1 MNGNIEVINENLW
14 AVNQHYVQ
22 AGYIK
27 ELTTLPGKSPE
38 IKSISL
44 TDTGVLILN
53 TADPAYDISRKLLL
67 KIMEHSDEQ
76 LKFAYNKMHHIKNP
90 DTYEKMYLN
99 VLGWEIKRRCVK
111 ADYLSSLPKQ
121 TFKDKLKT
129 YIRKKVK
136 IWHLFKQG

>member
-1 MNGNIEVINENLW
+1 
-14 AVNQHYVQ
+14 
-22 AGYIK
+22 
-27 ELTTLPGKSPE
+27 
-38 IKSISL
+38 
-44 TDTGVLILN
+44 
-53 TADPAYDISRKLLL
+53 
-67 KIMEHSDEQ
+67 
-76 LKFAYNKMHHIKNP
+76 MHHIKKP